1 MPIKAYKPTSPGR
14 RFQTVQT
21 FDDITT
27 NEPHKPLVENL
38 HRSGGRNNHGE
49 LTSWWRGGGHKRLY
63 RIIDFKRDKK
73 DIPGKVS
80 TIEYDPNRSARIA
93 LVTYADGEK
102 RYILQPLGLKVGDA
116 VIAGDNVDILPGNAL
131 PLKNIPLGT
140 MLHNV
145 ELKPGKGGQIAR
157 SAGSSVQ
164 LVSKE
169 GDYASVKMPSGEI
182 RHIAMVCYATVGQV
196 GNIDHENVSI
206 GKAGRNRWL
215 GWRPHNRGVVM
226 NPVDH
231 PHGGGEGKTSGG
243 RHPVSP
249 WGLPTKGYKTRNRKS
264 TDKFIVQR
272 RPKGER

>member
-27 NEPHKPLVENL
+27 SEPHKPLVENL

-102 RYILQPLGLKVGDA
+102 RYILQPVGLKVGDA

-164 LVSKE
+164 LVAKE

-215 GWRPHNRGVVM
+215 GKRPHNRGVVM

-272 RPKGER
+272 RPKGVR

>member
-1 MPIKAYKPTSPGR
+1 MPIRAYKPTSPGR

-164 LVSKE
+164 LVAKE

-215 GWRPHNRGVVM
+215 GKRPHNRGVVM

-272 RPKGER
+272 RPKGVR

>member
-27 NEPHKPLVENL
+27 NEPYKPLVENL

-102 RYILQPLGLKVGDA
+102 RYILQPVGLKVGDA

-164 LVSKE
+164 LVAKE

-206 GKAGRNRWL
+206 GKAGRSRWL
-215 GWRPHNRGVVM
+215 GRRPHNRGVVM

-272 RPKGER
+272 RPKGAR

>member
-93 LVTYADGEK
+93 LVTYSDGEK
-102 RYILQPLGLKVGDA
+102 RYILQPLGLKVGEA

-164 LVSKE
+164 LVAKE

-196 GNIDHENVSI
+196 GNIDHENVAI

-215 GWRPHNRGVVM
+215 GKRPHNRGVVM

-249 WGLPTKGYKTRNRKS
+249 WGLPTKGYKTRNRKV

-272 RPKGER
+272 RPKGAR